1 MSGMCNLSEG
11 LWNRAYKEGYEVG
24 YKEGY
29 EIGYKEGV
37 EIQRTKNLEAI
48 MENLQLTFEK
58 AASIL
63 KIPQSEWE
71 KYRAKLS
78 I

>member
-11 LWNRAYKEGYEVG
+11 LWNRAYEV
-24 YKEGY
+24 
-29 EIGYKEGV
+29 GYKEGV
-37 EIQRTKNLEAI
+37 EIQRAKDLEAI

-63 KIPQSEWE
+63 KIPQDECE

-78 I
+78 L